1 MERMTAMNNQECVV
15 ATLARHREARAWTD
29 EAVAADLLAQL
40 GLKPDADAKNAIEP
54 PDPDVMAEE
63 EVRALEAAA
72 KEASDKATA
81 ARQAVMAKA
90 ADEAKA
96 KADEAA
102 ATAKA
107 TQAARDAKAKDDQTA
122 AQTAQADM
130 KRAQADRDA
139 AQRPA
144 ATVTGAASTVSGGA
158 TKAS

>member
-1 MERMTAMNNQECVV
+1 MNNMECVV
-15 ATLARHREARAWTD
+15 GTLARHREARMWSD
-29 EAVAADLLAQL
+29 DAVAADLLAQL
-40 GLKPDADAKNAIEP
+40 GLKPDAEAKNAIEP
-54 PDPDVMAEE
+54 PDPDVMAEH
-63 EVRALEAAA
+63 EVAAFELAA

-107 TQAARDAKAKDDQTA
+107 TQDAARARDAT
-122 AQTAQADM
+122 TP
-130 KRAQADRDA
+130 RAPAPT
-139 AQRPA
+139 PA
-144 ATVTGAASTVSGGA
+144 APTPAATVSGGA